1 MAAKT
6 LEKSVSLTDSDIQN
20 YLEGKENQNT
30 ERKTESYVFSSFGNG
45 ISTTE
50 IFATGRLILHCF
62 VTSSFLKLSPL
73 PMPLAIAS

>member
-62 VTSSFLKLSPL
+62 VISSFLKLSPL
-73 PMPLAIAS
+73 PMPLAS

>member
-6 LEKSVSLTDSDIQN
+6 LGKSVSLTDSDIQT
-20 YLEGKENQNT
+20 YLEEKENQST

-62 VTSSFLKLSPL
+62 VTSSFLRPSPF
-73 PMPLAIAS
+73 PMPLAS

>member
-6 LEKSVSLTDSDIQN
+6 LEKSVSLTDSDIQT

-45 ISTTE
+45 FSTTE
-50 IFATGRLILHCF
+50 IFSTG
-62 VTSSFLKLSPL
+62 
-73 PMPLAIAS
+73 